1 MNTDHERKIAGNNP
15 GKPIEDIKRLKIIWR
30 NSMPKQDQ
38 DYWRSRFK
46 SAVSQKVLRAEILDK
61 LHINLTKDKKLT
73 LFRQWVQDRDKE
85 LAREQKLDE
94 CREKLISEH
103 PDWTTDQVRDELHRR
118 DMEACWVQRDY
129 KEGRKAIRS
138 ELESRKFQLHK
149 EMFLQSPKSDQARD
163 IERCMQEGGALPEV
177 LDMFQATFA
186 ALKQSRKA
194 GEMSEKAVLGK

>member
-1 MNTDHERKIAGNNP
+1 MNPNHERKIAGNDP
-15 GKPIEDIKRLKIIWR
+15 GKPLEDIKRLKIIWR

-46 SAVSQKVLRAEILDK
+46 SEVSQKVLRAELLDK
-61 LHINLTKDKKLT
+61 LQINLKKDKKLT

-85 LAREQKLDE
+85 LAREQKLNE

-118 DMEACWVQRDY
+118 DMEACYVQRDY

-149 EMFLQSPKSDQARD
+149 EMFLQSPKSDQTSG
-163 IERCMQEGGALPEV
+163 IERCMQEAGKFPRV
-177 LDMFQATFA
+177 LEMLQAKFA
-186 ALKQSRKA
+186 ALKQSPQLESA
-194 GEMSEKAVLGK
+194 TSTPGKSN